1 MNFDENESFV
11 LHVANRLPTSG
22 QQTTSVKQFAS
33 VELAAVVLSAFEF
46 IYSLDFS
53 LNCVQFLLILVN
65 LHDLSCINKS
75 HLSEKKKDFKI

>member
-11 LHVANRLPTSG
+11 LRVANRLPTSG

-65 LHDLSCINKS
+65 LHDLSCIN
-75 HLSEKKKDFKI
+75 HICLKKKDFKI